1 MARTLHSLSA
11 IEVGVLKGVGVKMTE
26 ALEKVGIRSV
36 FDLITYYPRRHLD
49 RTNEATIDE
58 VVPGVETLVLGR
70 IVRVATRRLRGGR
83 VIVNATLADDTG
95 YLDLVFFNQP
105 YRERQ
110 LRGADDVAVF
120 AKAEQYR
127 GRLQM
132 TNPIVDMVGAT
143 TGRIVP
149 IYPQSQVAG
158 LLTRDIAKFVAE
170 ALDRAGEIFDPLPK
184 WVLSEFSLIS
194 RDAAI
199 KGIHQPATMTEAKV
213 ARKRLVFDELL
224 RLQLLLVAEKV
235 KREQTSKG
243 ISHDVSPFQIG
254 HATLVSDFLEQIPF
268 TLTSAQQKV
277 ISEIASDM
285 SSPIPMHRLLQG
297 DVGSGK
303 TLVALVSMLMAVQSG
318 YQAALLAPT
327 TVLAEQHL
335 LSIKAQ
341 LGDFR
346 VEANNDQEGMLFP
359 MAHRPLRVEALTGQT
374 TVARRREV
382 LKDLK
387 QGAIDI
393 LIGTHALL
401 VEGVEF
407 RNLGA
412 LVVDEQHRFG
422 VEQRSLLRER
432 EKTNSGVEPD
442 LLVMTATPIPRS
454 AAMTVFGDLDV
465 SVLDELPPG
474 RTPID
479 TILLDH
485 RELEESGWAEIT
497 ARISNSEQAYV
508 VCPLVEESEKLN
520 TASANLVYERL
531 SQGPL
536 RGLRLGLVHGQM
548 NDKQKNQT
556 MEGFRRGDIDVLVA
570 TTVIEVGVDVPNAT
584 MIVILDAD
592 RFGIAQLHQLRGR
605 VGRGAKASR
614 CILVSSVDPDS
625 PSAER
630 LKAVVESTDGFR
642 LAEKDLELRGA
653 GELMGTRQKGATDL
667 KLASITRDK
676 VLVFAAR
683 KAAVRIVDRDYPMG
697 SYPYLVNELT
707 ALIGEEEAAN
717 LFRG

>member
-11 IEVGVLKGVGVKMTE
+11 IEVGVLKGVGAKMAV
-26 ALEKVGIRSV
+26 ALEKVGVRSI
-36 FDLITYYPRRHLD
+36 FDLVTYYPRRHVD

-58 VVPGVETLVLGR
+58 VVPGVETVVLGK
-70 IVRVATRRLRGGR
+70 ITRVTTRRLRGGR

-110 LRGADDVAVF
+110 LQGANDVAVF
-120 AKAEQYR
+120 GKAEEYR
-127 GRLQM
+127 GRFQM
-132 TNPIVDMVGAT
+132 TNPIVDLVGAT
-143 TGRIVP
+143 TGKIVP
-149 IYPQSQVAG
+149 IYPQSQMAG

-170 ALDRAGEIFDPLPK
+170 ALDRAGEIFDPLPS
-184 WVLSEFSLIS
+184 WVLSQFSLIP
-194 RDAAI
+194 RDRAI
-199 KGIHQPATMTEAKV
+199 KGIHQPETMLEVKV
-213 ARKRLVFDELL
+213 ARKRLAFDELL

-254 HATLVSDFLEQIPF
+254 NATLTSDFLDQIPF
-268 TLTSAQQKV
+268 TLTTAQRKV

-303 TLVALVSMLMAVQSG
+303 TLVALTSMLMAVQSG

-341 LGDFR
+341 LGNFR
-346 VEANNDQEGMLFP
+346 VEAKNDQDGMLFP
-359 MAHRPLRVEALTGQT
+359 IENRPLRVEALTGQT
-374 TVARRREV
+374 TAARRKLI
-382 LKDLK
+382 LKDLRD
-387 QGAIDI
+387 GAIDI

-407 RNLGA
+407 QGLGA

-432 EKTNSGVEPD
+432 EKINSGVEPD

-465 SVLDELPPG
+465 SILDELPPG

-479 TILLDH
+479 TVWLNH
-485 RELEESGWAEIT
+485 EELEEAGWSEVT
-497 ARISNSEQAYV
+497 GRIRNLEQAYV

-531 SQGPL
+531 SVGPL
-536 RGLRLGLVHGQM
+536 SGLRLGLVHGQM
-548 NDKQKNQT
+548 NDKQKNET
-556 MEGFRRGDIDVLVA
+556 MEGFRRGLIDVLVA
-570 TTVIEVGVDVPNAT
+570 TTVIEVGVDVPNAS
-584 MIVILDAD
+584 IIIILDAD

-605 VGRGAKASR
+605 VGRGTKPSR
-614 CILVSSVDPDS
+614 CILVSSVESDS
-625 PSAER
+625 PAAER
-630 LKAVVESTDGFR
+630 LRAVAESTDGFK
-642 LAEKDLELRGA
+642 LAERDLDLRGA
-653 GELMGTRQKGATDL
+653 GELMGTRQKGTTDL

-676 VLVFAAR
+676 QLVFAAR
-683 KAAVRIVDRDYPMG
+683 NAAVKIVDRDYAMG
-697 SYPYLVNELT
+697 SFPYLVNELT

>member
-11 IEVGVLKGVGVKMTE
+11 IEVGVLKGVGVKTVT
-26 ALEKVGIRSV
+26 ALEKVGVRSI
-36 FDLITYYPRRHLD
+36 FDLVTYYPRRHVD
-49 RTNEATIDE
+49 RTNVATIDE
-58 VVPGVETLVLGR
+58 VVPGVETVVLGR
-70 IVRVATRRLRGGR
+70 ISRVTTRRLRGGR
-83 VIVNATLADDTG
+83 VIVNATLADDSG

-110 LRGADDVAVF
+110 LRGANDVAVF
-120 AKAEQYR
+120 AKAEEYR

-132 TNPIVDMVGAT
+132 TNPLVDLVGAT
-143 TGRIVP
+143 TGKIVP
-149 IYPQSQVAG
+149 IYPQSQIAG

-170 ALDRAGEIFDPLPK
+170 ALERAGEIFDPLPP
-184 WVLSEFSLIS
+184 WVLSQFSLIP
-194 RDAAI
+194 RDRAI
-199 KGIHQPATMTEAKV
+199 KGIHQPETMLEAKI

-243 ISHDVSPFQIG
+243 ISHDVSPFKIG
-254 HATLVSDFLEQIPF
+254 NATLTSDFLDQIPF
-268 TLTSAQQKV
+268 SLTSAQGKV

-327 TVLAEQHL
+327 TVLAEQHV

-346 VEANNDQEGMLFP
+346 VEDKGDQDGVLFP
-359 MAHRPLRVEALTGQT
+359 RENRPLRVEALTGQT
-374 TVARRREV
+374 TATRRRLI
-382 LKDLK
+382 LKDLRD
-387 QGAIDI
+387 GAIDI

-407 RNLGA
+407 QGLGM

-432 EKTNSGVEPD
+432 EKSNSGVEPD

-465 SVLDELPPG
+465 SILDELPPG

-479 TILLDH
+479 TVWLNH
-485 RELEESGWAEIT
+485 AELEETGWAEVT
-497 ARISNSEQAYV
+497 SRIKNSEQAYV

-520 TASANLVYERL
+520 TASANLVYEQL
-531 SQGPL
+531 SLGPL
-536 RGLRLGLVHGQM
+536 SGLRLGLVHGQM
-548 NDKQKNQT
+548 NDKQKNET
-556 MEGFRRGDIDVLVA
+556 MESFRGGLIDVLVA
-570 TTVIEVGVDVPNAT
+570 TTVIEVGVDVPNAS
-584 MIVILDAD
+584 IIIILDAD

-605 VGRGAKASR
+605 VGRGTRPSR
-614 CILVSSVDPDS
+614 CILVSSVELDS
-625 PSAER
+625 PAAER
-630 LKAVVESTDGFR
+630 LKVVAESTDGFK
-642 LAEKDLELRGA
+642 LAERDLDLRGA
-653 GELMGTRQKGATDL
+653 GELMGTRQKGTTDL

-676 VLVFAAR
+676 LLVFAAR
-683 KAAVRIVDRDYPMG
+683 NAAVKIVDRDSAMRNF
-697 SYPYLVNELT
+697 PYLVNELT
-707 ALIGEEEAAN
+707 VLVGEEEAAN